1 MTLSGKTDLTS
12 QIRKLMLH
20 ILLLPAH
27 PLFLEGG
34 ARPPGA
40 SFLLAG
46 GQILLLTHCAA
57 APRLTAVARC
67 H

>member
-1 MTLSGKTDLTS
+1 MCKE
-12 QIRKLMLH
+12 IVH
-20 ILLLPAH
+20 ILFLPADS
-27 PLFLEGG
+27 LLLVGG

-46 GQILLLTHCAA
+46 RQVFLLAHSAA
-57 APRLTAVARC
+57 APRLTAIDRR